1 MMRTKTVCPFCGVG
15 CGIYLLAKDG
25 RAAGIE
31 GDTECKAND
40 GALCIKGLKAH
51 EFIHHKDRLTAP
63 KLLGKKVSWSRAY
76 EYISYKI
83 RDTIRD
89 HGPDSIAF
97 FASGKCTNEENYLL
111 QKLARLLGT
120 NNIDMCARLCHAP
133 SVISLDESFGAGVM
147 TNSIEDIGAATC
159 FLIVGA
165 NPAEQHPIIF
175 QKILKAKSKGAKLI
189 VVDPRKTETAKKADI
204 HLQITPGTDILLL
217 NTILNHL
224 IENKLLDE
232 EFIDKRTKNFQKV
245 KDNVSKYALGAISK
259 IIKIPEEDIA
269 KAAEEYAKAE
279 RGSIIF
285 GVGITQHITGVETA
299 LCLANLALATGN
311 IGKEGTGVNPLR
323 GQNNVQGACDMGAL
337 PDLFPGY
344 KPVNKESALNLA
356 ALWRCEKIPSKNGLS
371 ALEIIDNIPEKIKCL
386 VILGENPA
394 ISHPNL
400 THFEEAIKKLD
411 LLVVSD
417 IFPTETTKLAHVVLP
432 ACTWAE
438 KGGTF
443 TNTERRVQK
452 IREAVKPVGD
462 SKPDWRII
470 SELADKLYIGEHF
483 QYASP
488 EDIFNEMKKTVH
500 QYSFLTYDALE
511 KQGINWP
518 CREGHAEGTRILY
531 EKEFKTED
539 GIGLFHAAE
548 YSPPAEATTE
558 EYPYILITGRAY
570 PHFHSR
576 SMTGRMPTLKKI
588 TKNQKAYVEL
598 APSDATAMG
607 LKENGLVEVSSRRGS
622 VLVCTKI
629 SPGLQAGVVFMPFHF
644 QETNR
649 LTNEKYDL
657 MVKIPELKYSVVQIK
672 KAESPQKAEI

>member
-1 MMRTKTVCPFCGVG
+1 MMRTRTVCPFCGVG
-15 CGIYLLAKDG
+15 CGIYLLTQNG

-31 GDTECKAND
+31 GDKECKAND

-51 EFIHHKDRLTAP
+51 EFIHNKDRLKSPKIGGKTA
-63 KLLGKKVSWSRAY
+63 SWGRAY

-83 RDTIRD
+83 RDIIRD

-133 SVISLDESFGAGVM
+133 SVVSLDESFGSGVM
-147 TNSIEDIGAATC
+147 TNSLEDIGKADC

-165 NPAEQHPIIF
+165 NPAEQHPVIF
-175 QKILKAKSKGAKLI
+175 QKMLKAKKGGAKLI
-189 VVDPRKTETAKKADI
+189 VIDPRKTETTKRADI

-217 NTILNHL
+217 NAILNHL
-224 IENKLLDE
+224 IENGLTDRQ
-232 EFIDKRTKNFQKV
+232 FIETRTKNFQLV
-245 KDNVSKYALGAISK
+245 KETVSKYALGAISK
-259 IIKIPEEDIA
+259 IIKVPEEDIA

-299 LCLANLALATGN
+299 LTLANLAMATGN

-323 GQNNVQGACDMGAL
+323 GQNNVQGACDMGTL

-344 KPVNKESALNLA
+344 KQVNKENALNLA
-356 ALWRCEKIPSKNGLS
+356 ALWRCERIPSESGLS
-371 ALEIIDNIPEKIKCL
+371 ALEIIDNIPEKIKGMF
-386 VILGENPA
+386 ILGENPA

-400 THFEEAIKKLD
+400 THFEGAMKKLD

-452 IREAVKPVGD
+452 IGEAVKPAGD

-470 SELADKLYIGEHF
+470 SELADKLYLGEHF
-483 QYASP
+483 KYDSP
-488 EDIFNEMKKTVH
+488 EEIFNEMKKTAP
-500 QYSFLTYDALE
+500 QYSFITYGTLE
-511 KQGINWP
+511 NQGINWP
-518 CREGHAEGTRILY
+518 CREGHAEGTKILY
-531 EKEFKTED
+531 EKEFKTDD
-539 GIGLFHAAE
+539 GLGLFHAAE
-548 YSPPAEATTE
+548 YSPPAESTTE
-558 EYPYILITGRAY
+558 EYPYVLITGRAY

-576 SMTGRMPTLKKI
+576 SMTGRMPTLRKI
-588 TKNQKAYVEL
+588 AKNQKAYVEM
-598 APSDATAMG
+598 APSDAKAMDI
-607 LKENGLVEVSSRRGS
+607 KENGLVEVKSRRGG
-622 VLVCTKI
+622 VRVRARI
-629 SPGLQAGVVFMPFHF
+629 STSLQAGVAFMPFHF

-649 LTNEKYDL
+649 LTNEKYDP
-657 MVKIPELKYSVVQIK
+657 MVKIPELKYSVVQIR
-672 KAESPQKAEI
+672 KAEA